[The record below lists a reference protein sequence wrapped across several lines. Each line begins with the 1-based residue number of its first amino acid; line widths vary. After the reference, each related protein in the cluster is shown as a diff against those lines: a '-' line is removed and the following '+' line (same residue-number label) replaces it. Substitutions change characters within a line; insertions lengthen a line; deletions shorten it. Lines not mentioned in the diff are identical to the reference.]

1 MTSVA
6 IFAQAKELQA
16 IVLERQQQTPMPDVR
31 RRLRK
36 KQSPGPVCICH
47 VTNLLESISA
57 CESLLV
63 TLVALGPSSA
73 HCLRA
78 TSTFLKRQVHHLLP
92 NLPWKWVVVS
102 VHPTINY
109 MHPVH
114 CINPNASP
122 EDLQYR
128 QMWETRPSLPDEI
141 HAGVLPQSWRV
152 SISRDVPGSAM
163 AGCRYLLRGRDVGFY
178 EAAVFDIDS
187 ESWRVLPVMPHARP
201 GATAVAILL

>member
-1 MTSVA
+1 
-6 IFAQAKELQA
+6 
-16 IVLERQQQTPMPDVR
+16 MPDVR

-36 KQSPGPVCICH
+36 KQSPG
-47 VTNLLESISA
+47 LDSISA
-57 CESLLV
+57 CGSLRV
-63 TLVALGPSSA
+63 IFDALGPSSA

-114 CINPNASP
+114 CINPNAS
-122 EDLQYR
+122 
-128 QMWETRPSLPDEI
+128 MWETRPSLPDEI

-152 SISRDVPGSAM
+152 SIAREYPGSVM
-163 AGCRYLLRGRDVGFY
+163 AGCRYWLRGRDVGFY
-178 EAAVFDIDS
+178 EAVVFDIDS